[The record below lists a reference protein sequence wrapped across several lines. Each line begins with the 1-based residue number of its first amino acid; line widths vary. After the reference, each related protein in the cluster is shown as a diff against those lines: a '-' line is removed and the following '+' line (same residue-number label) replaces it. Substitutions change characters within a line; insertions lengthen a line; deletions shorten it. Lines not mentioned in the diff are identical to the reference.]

1 MLILVFILNWDQFRN
16 LNLRSANGEF
26 ILGLLANLRNIYEI
40 RSNPE
45 TWYGRADI
53 LMIPRKSH
61 NYFAYIIE
69 FKTTDTKTDTEKTA
83 QDAIEQ
89 IQEKEYISAILNA
102 GIKPD
107 KIIKLAI
114 ILQGKK
120 VVVEIEKFNT
130 PGTV

>member
-1 MLILVFILNWDQFRN
+1 MYDLAKLPEAVFH
-16 LNLRSANGEF
+16 AF

-45 TWYGRADI
+45 AGYGRADI

-120 VVVEIEKFNT
+120 VVVEIEKFDI
-130 PGTV
+130 PCMV